1 MKKRILGILLVFVM
15 LFSLVG
21 CSREEK
27 REGEYQIYYLN
38 MDKTKLMPETYDS
51 SGAEGEALLLELLE
65 RLKSAPEDKKLRQTI
80 PSNVEVNGISI
91 NGSYLFV
98 DFNEKYKD
106 MSPTEEVL
114 VRAAIV
120 RTLLQAEVCS
130 VVTFTVNSEALLS
143 HDGSLVGTMTA
154 DSFVENPGKQIN
166 GSVETTL
173 TLYFA
178 NEDGTGLVK
187 ETRKVHYSSNIS
199 MEKLIMEQLIEG
211 PKSSLLVG
219 TIPTGT
225 TLISVTQVDG
235 VCYVNLSE
243 SFRTQN
249 APVPEELILFSIVNS
264 LSELQGVTKVQ
275 LAVNGSTEGYV
286 KFKYDL
292 AKMYEKNTALVED

>member
-1 MKKRILGILLVFVM
+1 MKKKVLSILLVFVM

-21 CSREEK
+21 CNKEEK
-27 REGEYQIYYLN
+27 NEGEYQIFYLN
-38 MDKTKLMPETYDS
+38 MDKTKLVAETYDS
-51 SGAEGEALLLELLE
+51 AKTEGEDLLLELLE
-65 RLKSAPEDKKLRQTI
+65 CLKSAPEDKKLRQTI
-80 PSNVEVNGISI
+80 PSDVEVNGISI

-98 DFNEKYKD
+98 DFNEKYND

-120 RTLLQAEVCS
+120 RTLMQAEVCS
-130 VVTFTVNSEALLS
+130 VVTFTVNSEPLLS
-143 HDGSLVGTMTA
+143 HDGTLVGTMSA

-173 TLYFA
+173 TLYFSDA
-178 NEDGTGLVK
+178 DGKELVK
-187 ETRKVHYSSNIS
+187 ENRKVYYSSNIS

-211 PKSSLLVG
+211 PKSSALVG

-243 SFRTQN
+243 SFRTQS
-249 APVPEELILFSIVNS
+249 APVSERLTLYSIVNS
-264 LSELQGVTKVQ
+264 LSELPGVTKVQ
-275 LAVNGSTEGYV
+275 LAINGSTEGYV
-286 KFKYDL
+286 RFKYDL
-292 AKMYEKNTALVED
+292 AKMYEKNMTLVDE